1 MIVQNNV
8 GVDQAPQTRGPR
20 EAPMRPSN
28 NFQMSNLILIKTKK
42 RFFCNLSCTIS
53 LLINKY
59 LLNVKNIIV
68 SKTLKAFLLLFCGPP
83 TQDMG
88 LMRPAISKIGHMR
101 PPSQFEFETPGLKVR
116 LGEVKWGLAL
126 NFTKALELWW
136 AVNTVKKWRL
146 SVGMMLISCQSNF

>member
-1 MIVQNNV
+1 
-8 GVDQAPQTRGPR
+8 
-20 EAPMRPSN
+20 MRPSN
-28 NFQMSNLILIKTKK
+28 NFQKSNLILIKTKK
-42 RFFCNLSCTIS
+42 RFFCNLSCTIL

-101 PPSQFEFETPGLKVR
+101 PPSQFEFETPALRGAHGTPGFRGTPVEKHWSRLLVSTVQKPTSWLSRNLDLDWSRQSRHPGLH
-116 LGEVKWGLAL
+116 L
-126 NFTKALELWW
+126 NF
-136 AVNTVKKWRL
+136 VN
-146 SVGMMLISCQSNF
+146 

>member
-1 MIVQNNV
+1 MEFFFLKTILKYNL
-8 GVDQAPQTRGPR
+8 DQRPQTRGPRATCGPR

-28 NFQMSNLILIKTKK
+28 NFQKSNLILIKTKK
-42 RFFCNLSCTIS
+42 RFFCNLSCTIL

-88 LMRPAISKIGHMR
+88 LKRPAISKIGHMR
-101 PPSQFEFETPGLKVR
+101 PPSQFEFETPDLD
-116 LGEVKWGLAL
+116 
-126 NFTKALELWW
+126 
-136 AVNTVKKWRL
+136 
-146 SVGMMLISCQSNF
+146 Q